1 MREFKEDRLRNINL
15 LLRFKATKS
24 LRYHLC
30 KDSLLKEEIN
40 LAYKLK
46 NSSLILSQLLNT
58 KIMKKYSIIALF
70 VGTLC
75 LYNSC
80 ATNPVTGKKQV
91 VLMSEAQEIAMGKE
105 ADPQIIAQFGLYE
118 DKGLQEFITQKG
130 KQMAAIS
137 HRPNLDYQFR
147 IVDSDVLNAFAVPG
161 GYVYF
166 TRGIMAHFNNEAEF
180 AGVLGHEIGHIAA
193 RHSVEQQRNQIL
205 GQIGLIA
212 GVVLAPDLAQFA
224 ETASQ
229 GLGLLLL
236 KFSRDAERES
246 DRLGVEYSSKIGY
259 DASQMAGFFQ
269 TLERKSGEGGQELP
283 GFLSTH
289 PNPGDRFVTV
299 GKLATEWKQK
309 LNLSNA
315 QVNRNT
321 YLKRIEGLIY
331 GEDPKQGY
339 LENSVFYH
347 PELKFQFTI
356 PAGWNYQNTPQQ
368 VQMAPKDGKA
378 MMMMTLAKGNSLQ
391 EAASGFLQQNNL
403 QLLDSKDVNVNGLR
417 AMAML
422 ADVKPQQGQ
431 QQQQQLR
438 TVSYFIQ
445 YGQLIYLLLGVSG
458 TPDFNNYLPYFSTA
472 QQSFRELTDPAKL
485 NKKPERVQLKT
496 VSGSST
502 LEQAFRQHR
511 VDTKRLEEFAILNG
525 MKLTDRVDQ
534 GTLIKVIE
542 Q

>member
-1 MREFKEDRLRNINL
+1 
-15 LLRFKATKS
+15 
-24 LRYHLC
+24 
-30 KDSLLKEEIN
+30 
-40 LAYKLK
+40 
-46 NSSLILSQLLNT
+46 
-58 KIMKKYSIIALF
+58 
-70 VGTLC
+70 
-75 LYNSC
+75 
-80 ATNPVTGKKQV
+80 
-91 VLMSEAQEIAMGKE
+91 MSESQEIAMGKE
-105 ADPQIIAQFGLYE
+105 ADPQIVAQYGLYE
-118 DKGLQEFITQKG
+118 DKGLQDFINEKG

-137 HRPNLDYQFR
+137 HRPKLDYQFR
-147 IVDSDVLNAFAVPG
+147 VVDSDILNAFAIPG

-193 RHSVEQQRNQIL
+193 RHSVEQQRNAIL
-205 GQIGLIA
+205 GQIGIIA

-224 ETASQ
+224 ESASQ

-236 KFSRDAERES
+236 KFGRDAERES

-259 DASQMAGFFQ
+259 DATEMAGFFQ
-269 TLERKSGEGGQELP
+269 TLERKTTESGQGELP

-309 LNLSNA
+309 LNLTNA

-339 LENSVFYH
+339 LENNVFYH
-347 PELKFQFTI
+347 PVLKFQFAV
-356 PAGWNYQNTPQQ
+356 PSNWNYQNTPTQ
-368 VQMAPKDGKA
+368 VQLAPKDGKA
-378 MMMMTLAKGNSLQ
+378 LIMMTLAQGKSLQ
-391 EAASGFLQQNNL
+391 EAANGFLQQNNL
-403 QLLDSKDVNVNGLR
+403 QLMDSKDVNVNGLSAL
-417 AMAML
+417 AMV
-422 ADVKPQQGQ
+422 ADVKAQQGQ
-431 QQQQQLR
+431 QPQPIR

-458 TPDFNNYLPYFSTA
+458 TTEFNNYLPIFTNA
-472 QQSFRELTDPAKL
+472 QQSFRELKDPAKL
-485 NKKPERVQLKT
+485 NKKPERVQIKT
-496 VSGSST
+496 VRNNST
-502 LEQAFRQHR
+502 LDQALREYK
-511 VDTKRLEEFAILNG
+511 VETKRLEEFAILNG
-525 MKLTDRVDQ
+525 MKLTDRVTP